1 MMINIK
7 YGTFLFFGCSLV
19 VGIFVVFFLM
29 PETKGL
35 ALEEMDILFN
45 IEGLAYNKRRKAD
58 EIIAA
63 QRNAEGVVGGDK
75 DKDTPDYVE
84 VIPQDAKL

>member
-1 MMINIK
+1 M
-7 YGTFLFFGCSLV
+7 L
-19 VGIFVVFFLM
+19 
-29 PETKGL
+29 ETKGL

-58 EIIAA
+58 EIIAT
-63 QRNAEGVVGGDK
+63 QRNAEGVVGDDN